1 MDLAELAM
9 ELQLLNG
16 KLRRRLRA
24 QATIG
29 DMTPS
34 QIAVLVYLE
43 RNPAGATVTEL
54 AQAEGVRTQSM
65 GATVA
70 ALQAEGLV
78 FDKGGRIIKGI
89 HPRNAW
95 VPVQPNDKGKVRFYV
110 EAAANPEVLRSRSFA
125 PTSVGRKETA
135 DPTPLYRLA
144 RADLVEVHH
153 EVRVRV
159 WFGCFLY
166 HRGH

>member
-1 MDLAELAM
+1 MDLAGLAM

-43 RNPAGATVTEL
+43 RNPEGATVTEL
-54 AQAEGVRTQSM
+54 AQAEGVRSQSM

-70 ALQAEGLV
+70 ALQAAGLV
-78 FDKGGRIIKGI
+78 VGEPD
-89 HPRNAW
+89 
-95 VPVQPNDKGKVRFYV
+95 PNDGRKTLLFLTPACRERLGQGRSLRRDWLVHAM
-110 EAAANPEVLRSRSFA
+110 EAQLSEEEIQDLAAA
-125 PTSVGRKETA
+125 
-135 DPTPLYRLA
+135 
-144 RADLVEVHH
+144 VELLK
-153 EVRVRV
+153 RVV
-159 WFGCFLY
+159 EY
-166 HRGH
+166 DS

>member
-1 MDLAELAM
+1 MDLAGLAM

-29 DMTPS
+29 DLTPS

-43 RNPAGATVTEL
+43 RSQGGATVTEL

-70 ALQAEGLV
+70 ALQAAGLV
-78 FDKGGRIIKGI
+78 VGEPD
-89 HPRNAW
+89 
-95 VPVQPNDKGKVRFYV
+95 PND
-110 EAAANPEVLRSRSFA
+110 
-125 PTSVGRKETA
+125 GRKTLLFL
-135 DPTPLYRLA
+135 TPACRERLA
-144 RADLVEVHH
+144 RGRSVRRDWLVHAMEAQLSGEELQHLAAAV
-153 EVRVRV
+153 ELLKRVV
-159 WFGCFLY
+159 D
-166 HRGH
+166 HDS

>member
-34 QIAVLVYLE
+34 QIAVLGYLE

-78 FDKGGRIIKGI
+78 VGEPD
-89 HPRNAW
+89 
-95 VPVQPNDKGKVRFYV
+95 PNDGRKTLLFLTPACRQRLDAGRSLRRDWLVQAM
-110 EAAANPEVLRSRSFA
+110 EAQLSGEEIQDLAAAVELLK
-125 PTSVGRKETA
+125 SVV
-135 DPTPLYRLA
+135 DF
-144 RADLVEVHH
+144 DS
-153 EVRVRV
+153 
-159 WFGCFLY
+159 
-166 HRGH
+166 

>member
-29 DMTPS
+29 DVTPS

-43 RNPAGATVTEL
+43 RNAGGATVTEL
-54 AQAEGVRTQSM
+54 AQAEGVRSQSM

-70 ALQAEGLV
+70 GLQAAGLV
-78 FDKGGRIIKGI
+78 VGEPD
-89 HPRNAW
+89 
-95 VPVQPNDKGKVRFYV
+95 PND
-110 EAAANPEVLRSRSFA
+110 
-125 PTSVGRKETA
+125 GRKTLLFLT
-135 DPTPLYRLA
+135 PTCRERLA
-144 RADLVEVHH
+144 EGRSLRRDWLAHAIEAQLSEKEILHLSAAVELLK
-153 EVRVRV
+153 RVV
-159 WFGCFLY
+159 EY
-166 HRGH
+166 DT